1 LVLDRILGM
10 KQQLNIRID
19 EDLVQELKIEAVQMG
34 IKLSSYIELLL
45 QKRKELLK

>member
-1 LVLDRILGM
+1 M